1 MPNKTATVPP
11 TASAYAAAPVSAPSA
26 LDAVPEGTPAVATE
40 FPTPQAVPVVDQ
52 PQTGG
57 SYSRDPV
64 TGALTRV
71 EEVRPA
77 PAVLRHDALGEPVP
91 SLDLDAAIPIAPAT
105 QQKAD

>member
-1 MPNKTATVPP
+1 MPNKTFTVLP
-11 TASAYAAAPVSAPSA
+11 TASPDAMAPVSVPSA
-26 LDAVPEGTPAVATE
+26 LDAAPEGAPATAAE
-40 FPTPQAVPVVDQ
+40 FPTSEAVAVVDQ

-57 SYSRDPV
+57 SYCRDPV

-77 PAVLRHDALGEPVP
+77 QPVLRHDALGEPVP
-91 SLDLDAAIPIAPAT
+91 SFDLDAAIPIAPAT